1 MSTGQPKRGFFFL
14 EAINALG
21 TAFYFNFLFFHMGAQ
36 FGWTDGGNFALS
48 ATHGFVYIFAA
59 LYAGKFAQRRGYVR
73 ALRLGFA
80 IMAAALLA
88 AGLLPGAAT
97 QIALLIV
104 WTVGVCFTWPTLEGA
119 VSDGEPPARLT
130 RMIGIY
136 NLTWA
141 GGAALGYFAGG
152 ALLETLGPRSI
163 FFVPAALHALQFA
176 LTFTLNLDRG
186 NLSSKPA
193 PTNTNA
199 NANANV
205 SPENAALPPLTPR
218 PIART
223 RLFLRLAWFANP
235 FAYIAINSILPVIP
249 SVARKLEL
257 SPMLAGFFCSIW
269 LFARLG
275 AFLVLW
281 LWPGWHYRRGWF
293 FGAYGVVMISYLAIL
308 LSANLVVLA
317 LAQLAF
323 GLGLGLIYY
332 SSLFYSMDLGDTKGE
347 HGGFH
352 EAAIGIGIFA
362 GPAVGALALHFWPH
376 APNAAAWTVGA
387 VLLAGL
393 IGSLIIA
400 RRTSGVR

>member
-1 MSTGQPKRGFFFL
+1 MSQRQPKRGFFLL

-21 TAFYFNFLFFHMGAQ
+21 TAFYFNFLFFHMGAR
-36 FGWTDGGNFALS
+36 FGWTDRGNFALS
-48 ATHGFVYIFAA
+48 ATHGFIYIFAA
-59 LYAGKFAQRRGYVR
+59 LYAGKFAQRCGYVR

-80 IMAAALLA
+80 IMAVTLLA
-88 AGLLPGAAT
+88 AGFVPGALT
-97 QIALLIV
+97 QVVLLIV

-119 VSDGEPPARLT
+119 VSEGEPPARLM

-163 FFVPAALHALQFA
+163 FFVPAALHAVQFA

-186 NLSSKPA
+186 NPA
-193 PTNTNA
+193 DANSAGA
-199 NANANV
+199 NAPLNERNT
-205 SPENAALPPLTPR
+205 PRENPALPPLNPR

-257 SPMLAGFFCSIW
+257 SPMQAGFFCSIW

-275 AFLVLW
+275 AFLALW

-293 FGAYGVVMISYLAIL
+293 FGAYGVVTISYLAIL
-308 LSANLVVLA
+308 LSANLAIFA
-317 LAQLAF
+317 LAQVAF

-362 GPAVGALALHFWPH
+362 GPAVGALALHCWPH

-387 VLLAGL
+387 VLFAGL
-393 IGSLIIA
+393 LGALFIA
-400 RRTSGVR
+400 RKTSPAR

>member
-1 MSTGQPKRGFFFL
+1 MSTGQPKRGFFLL

-36 FGWTDGGNFALS
+36 FGWGDRGNFALS
-48 ATHGFVYIFAA
+48 ATHGFIYIFAA

-80 IMAAALLA
+80 LMVAALLA

-97 QIALLIV
+97 QVVLLIV

-119 VSDGEPPARLT
+119 VSDGEPPVRLT

-186 NLSSKPA
+186 NLSPK
-193 PTNTNA
+193 PTNTNS
-199 NANANV
+199 NAP
-205 SPENAALPPLTPR
+205 SENTVLPPLNPR

-223 RLFLRLAWFANP
+223 RMFLRLAWFANP

-257 SPMLAGFFCSIW
+257 SPMRAGFFCSLW

-275 AFLVLW
+275 AFLALW

-293 FGAYGVVMISYLAIL
+293 FGAYGLVTISYLAIL
-308 LSANLVVLA
+308 LSANLVLFV

-352 EAAIGIGIFA
+352 EAAIGIGIFT
-362 GPAVGALALHFWPH
+362 GPAVGAAALHCWPH
-376 APNAAAWTVGA
+376 APNAAAWTVSA

-393 IGSLIIA
+393 IGSLVIA
-400 RRTSGVR
+400 RKVGSVR

>member
-1 MSTGQPKRGFFFL
+1 MPSAQSKSGYFLL

-36 FGWTDGGNFALS
+36 FGWTDRGNFLLS
-48 ATHGFVYIFAA
+48 ATHGFIYIFAA
-59 LYAGKFAQRRGYVR
+59 LFAGKFAQRCGYVP
-73 ALRLGFA
+73 ALRIGFA
-80 IMAAALLA
+80 VMAVALVA
-88 AGLLPGAAT
+88 AGLLPGAVT
-97 QIALLIV
+97 QVVLLIV

-119 VSDGEPPARLT
+119 VSEGETPVRLT

-163 FFVPAALHALQFA
+163 FYVPAALHALQFV
-176 LTFTLNLDRG
+176 LTFTLRFDRPAG
-186 NLSSKPA
+186 GVTAPEPAPPA
-193 PTNTNA
+193 PT
-199 NANANV
+199 
-205 SPENAALPPLTPR
+205 LPPLNPR
-218 PIART
+218 PIARART
-223 RLFLRLAWFANP
+223 FLRLAWFANP

-249 SVARKLEL
+249 TVARKLDL

-269 LFARLG
+269 LFARLA

-293 FGAYGVVMISYLAIL
+293 LGAYGVVTLSYLTIL
-308 LSANLVVLA
+308 LATQLAVLVV
-317 LAQLAF
+317 AQLAF

-332 SSLFYSMDLGDTKGE
+332 SSLFYSMDVGDTKGE

-362 GPAVGALALHFWPH
+362 GPALGAMALQFWPAVPH
-376 APNAAAWTVGA
+376 AAAWTVGV
-387 VLLAGL
+387 VLFAGL
-393 IGSLIIA
+393 IGSLVILRHAPAGTHA
-400 RRTSGVR
+400 RA